1 MDTQN
6 CRFGPIGGIMI
17 EEEQVEEITEPTPY
31 TGLDR
36 MEALKEDEP
45 EEPFIPDPLAEETPV
60 QEGLI
65 EAAPPEHDWQKRYSD
80 LKSYHDRK
88 KNEWIQEQELLSAKL
103 KITEKKNLSSNLP
116 KTEEELEEFKKEYP
130 DVYDVVQTVSTL
142 QANAKVQDIE
152 EKLEALKK
160 REQEATV
167 KTAEQELLA
176 IHTDFLEL
184 KENPEFLEWLQ
195 NQPSNISDGIYKN
208 RTDAKWAAR
217 VIDLYKLETN
227 QSKRGRP
234 KKDNRA
240 LAAEQVSKPT
250 SSAPKDKG
258 EDIKIWTSS
267 EISKLKPHEFEKL
280 EKEIDKAS
288 REGRII

>member
-1 MDTQN
+1 
-6 CRFGPIGGIMI
+6 MI
-17 EEEQVEEITEPTPY
+17 EEEQVEDITEPTPY

-36 MEALKEDEP
+36 MNALKEEEL

-65 EAAPPEHDWQKRYSD
+65 EAVSPEHDWQKRYSD

-103 KITEKKNLSSNLP
+103 KITEKKNLNSNLP

-176 IHTDFLEL
+176 MHTDFLEL
-184 KENPEFLEWLQ
+184 KENPDFLKWLQ

-234 KKDNRA
+234 KKDSRT
-240 LAAEQVSKPT
+240 LAAEQVSKTT
-250 SSAPKDKG
+250 SSAPKEEG
-258 EDIKIWTSS
+258 EGKKIWTTS
-267 EISKLKPHEFEKL
+267 EISKLKPNEFERL
-280 EKEIDKAS
+280 EKEIDVAS

>member
-1 MDTQN
+1 VDTQS
-6 CRFGPIGGIMI
+6 CRFGPIGGTMI
-17 EEEQVEEITEPTPY
+17 EEEQEEDITEPTPY
-31 TGLDR
+31 SGLDR
-36 MEALKEDEP
+36 NEALRKEESED
-45 EEPFIPDPLAEETPV
+45 PFIPDPLEQETPV
-60 QEGLI
+60 QEGLL
-65 EAAPPEHDWQKRYSD
+65 ASVSPDHDWQKRYSD

-88 KNEWIQEQELLSAKL
+88 KNEWIQEQELLSAKI
-103 KITEKKNLSSNLP
+103 KISEKKNLSSNLP
-116 KTEEELEEFKKEYP
+116 KTEEELEEFKREYP
-130 DVYDVVQTVSTL
+130 DVYDVVETVSTL

-152 EKLEALKK
+152 DKLEALKK

-195 NQPSNISDGIYKN
+195 NQPSNISNGIYKN
-208 RTDAKWAAR
+208 RTDAQWAAR

-234 KKDNRA
+234 KKDART
-240 LAAEQVSKPT
+240 LAAQQVSKTT
-250 SSAPKDKG
+250 STVPKG
-258 EDIKIWTSS
+258 EGNDKRIWTTL
-267 EISKLKPHEFEKL
+267 EISKLKSHEFEQL
-280 EKEIDKAS
+280 EKEIDLAS

>member
-1 MDTQN
+1 
-6 CRFGPIGGIMI
+6 MI
-17 EEEQVEEITEPTPY
+17 EEEQVEYVTEPTPY

-36 MEALKEDEP
+36 MKALKEEEP

-65 EAAPPEHDWQKRYSD
+65 EAVSPEHDWQKRYSD

-103 KITEKKNLSSNLP
+103 KITEKKNLNSNLP

-176 IHTDFLEL
+176 MHTDFLEL
-184 KENPEFLEWLQ
+184 KENPDFLEWLQ
-195 NQPSNISDGIYKN
+195 NQPSNISNGIYKN
-208 RTDAKWAAR
+208 RTDVQWAAR
-217 VIDLYKLETN
+217 VIDLYKLEMN

-234 KKDNRA
+234 KKDART
-240 LAAEQVSKPT
+240 LAAQQVNKNT
-250 SSAPKDKG
+250 STVPKG
-258 EDIKIWTSS
+258 EGNDNRIWTTL

-280 EKEIDKAS
+280 EKEIDLAS

>member
-1 MDTQN
+1 MDTQSYH
-6 CRFGPIGGIMI
+6 FGPIGGTMI
-17 EEEQVEEITEPTPY
+17 EEEQVEEITEHTPY
-31 TGLDR
+31 TGIDR
-36 MEALKEDEP
+36 KKALKEEEP
-45 EEPFIPDPLAEETPV
+45 EDPFIADPLEEDTPL

-65 EAAPPEHDWQKRYSD
+65 ESVPPEHDWQKRYSD

-88 KNEWIQEQELLSAKL
+88 KNEWVQEQELLSAKL
-103 KITEKKNLSSNLP
+103 KITERKNLSSTLP

-176 IHTDFLEL
+176 IHSDFLEL
-184 KENPEFLEWLQ
+184 KEDASFLEWLQ

-234 KKDNRA
+234 KKDARTR
-240 LAAEQVSKPT
+240 AAEQVSQT
-250 SSAPKDKG
+250 TASAPKDESEGK
-258 EDIKIWTSS
+258 KIWTVE
-267 EISKLKPHEFEKL
+267 EITRLKPHEFEKV
-280 EKEIDKAS
+280 ESEIDAAK
-288 REGRII
+288 REGRIQ

>member
-1 MDTQN
+1 
-6 CRFGPIGGIMI
+6 MI
-17 EEEQVEEITEPTPY
+17 EEEQVEDITEPTPY

-36 MEALKEDEP
+36 MNALKEEEL

-65 EAAPPEHDWQKRYSD
+65 EAVSPEHDWQKRYSD

-103 KITEKKNLSSNLP
+103 KITEKKNLNSNLP

-176 IHTDFLEL
+176 MHTDFLEL
-184 KENPEFLEWLQ
+184 KENPDFLEWLQ
-195 NQPSNISDGIYKN
+195 NQPSNISNGIYKN
-208 RTDAKWAAR
+208 RTDVQWAAR
-217 VIDLYKLETN
+217 VIDLYKLEMN

-234 KKDNRA
+234 KKDART
-240 LAAEQVSKPT
+240 LAAQQVNKNT
-250 SSAPKDKG
+250 STVPKG
-258 EDIKIWTSS
+258 EGNDNRIWTTL
-267 EISKLKPHEFEKL
+267 EISKLKSHEFEQL
-280 EKEIDKAS
+280 EKEIDLAS

>member
-6 CRFGPIGGIMI
+6 CHFGPIGGIMI
-17 EEEQVEEITEPTPY
+17 DEEQVEEITEPTPY
-31 TGLDR
+31 MGLDR
-36 MEALKEDEP
+36 KEALKEEEP
-45 EEPFIPDPLAEETPV
+45 EEPFIPDPLEKVTPV

-65 EAAPPEHDWQKRYSD
+65 ESAPPEHDWQKRYSD

-130 DVYDVVQTVSTL
+130 DVYDVVQTVSTI

-176 IHTDFLEL
+176 IHPDFMEL
-184 KENPEFLEWLQ
+184 KEDTTFLDWLQ

-234 KKDNRA
+234 KKDARS
-240 LAAEQVSKPT
+240 LAAEQVSKST
-250 SSAPKDKG
+250 ASAPKDSS
-258 EDIKIWTSS
+258 EDKKIWTSS
-267 EISKLKPHEFEKL
+267 EISKLKPHEFERL
-280 EKEIDKAS
+280 EKEIDLAS

>member
-1 MDTQN
+1 
-6 CRFGPIGGIMI
+6 MI
-17 EEEQVEEITEPTPY
+17 EEEQVEDITEPTPY
-31 TGLDR
+31 SGLDR
-36 MEALKEDEP
+36 NEALRKEESED
-45 EEPFIPDPLAEETPV
+45 PFIPDPLEQETPV
-60 QEGLI
+60 QEGLL
-65 EAAPPEHDWQKRYSD
+65 ASVSPDHDWQKRYSD

-88 KNEWIQEQELLSAKL
+88 KNEWIQEQELLSAKI
-103 KITEKKNLSSNLP
+103 KISEKKNLSSNLP
-116 KTEEELEEFKKEYP
+116 KTEDELEEFKREYP
-130 DVYDVVQTVSTL
+130 DVYDVVETVSTL

-152 EKLEALKK
+152 DKLEALKK

-195 NQPSNISDGIYKN
+195 NQPSNISNGIYKN
-208 RTDAKWAAR
+208 RTDAQWAAR

-234 KKDNRA
+234 KKDART
-240 LAAEQVSKPT
+240 LAAQQVNRTT
-250 SSAPKDKG
+250 STVPKG
-258 EDIKIWTSS
+258 EGNDKRIWTTL
-267 EISKLKPHEFEKL
+267 EISKLKPHEFERL
-280 EKEIDKAS
+280 EKEIDTAS